1 MVPSLQL
8 QTRGKQ
14 NTKKKKTSKTNH
26 NRVRK
31 RMVELY
37 TTIFSLFET
46 LQISMSP
53 LIADSYITLLQPY
66 FYLAIV
72 EAQVGSSL
80 FDQLSLIRQAC
91 IGLSICSVSAAS
103 FSNCLQY
110 LPNVST
116 LTWSLKSTPNRKL
129 ISNLFNSDVLTP
141 PTFA

>member
-1 MVPSLQL
+1 MSVKNGWISSGKYRTIYSLSLSFFFFTLKYFKFILSRLIVGQQYIATMVLP
-8 QTRGKQ
+8 
-14 NTKKKKTSKTNH
+14 H
-26 NRVRK
+26 
-31 RMVELY
+31 
-37 TTIFSLFET
+37 
-46 LQISMSP
+46 
-53 LIADSYITLLQPY
+53 

-91 IGLSICSVSAAS
+91 IGLSIWTTSAAS

-116 LTWSLKSTPNRKL
+116 LNWSLKSMPNRKL